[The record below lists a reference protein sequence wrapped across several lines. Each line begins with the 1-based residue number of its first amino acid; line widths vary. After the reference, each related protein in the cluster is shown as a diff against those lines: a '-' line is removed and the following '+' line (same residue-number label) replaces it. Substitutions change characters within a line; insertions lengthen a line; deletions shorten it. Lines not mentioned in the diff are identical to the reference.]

1 MLSKYE
7 VTRVIGM
14 RALHLEEGRAPC
26 VQVERDD
33 LRCDSIY
40 VAALELYEGKLN
52 AKVSRGGAG
61 LHVSRLLLPS
71 EVATLLNTR
80 DGRSRTLNPTCPT
93 AAPP

>member
-14 RALHLEEGRAPC
+14 RALHLEEGCAPC
-26 VQVERDD
+26 VHVDRDD

-52 AKVSRGGAG
+52 AKVSRGGTV

-80 DGRSRTLNPTCPT
+80 DGRSRVLNPTCPT